1 MAKGPDTYM
10 PVFLYKQIWSEEP
23 IEKIQLQALE
33 LTIDHLQTT
42 RRPYAAHQR
51 LLSEIYNKIS
61 DQSETKDG
69 NNDD

>member
-1 MAKGPDTYM
+1 M

-33 LTIDHLQTT
+33 LTVDHLQTT

-51 LLSEIYNKIS
+51 LLSEIYNKIA
-61 DQSETKDG
+61 DQLENKEINSHD
-69 NNDD
+69 